1 MQLPKS
7 ILKDPKIKKL
17 YEDFKK
23 QQVGKGKMKGYGI
36 WEDFNSFLKR
46 SKIISNVSGVVLPWA
61 TGALGGTIGTALGG
75 PAGTATGAAVGA
87 AVGKSGSDYL
97 KSLGYGRMRGGDS
110 RLVINPNGQRLGQR
124 RMKGGAMTYGIT
136 GVYQQVP
143 KTLAG
148 TQIGLAQK
156 GGQTSAF
163 GSISSQFG
171 NIKTR

>member
-36 WEDFNSFLKR
+36 WEDFNDFLKR
-46 SKIISNVSGVVLPWA
+46 SKIISNAGNIITGA
-61 TGALGGTIGTALGG
+61 TSALGGTVGTVLGG
-75 PAGTATGAAVGA
+75 PAGTATGATLGAVA
-87 AVGKSGSDYL
+87 GKSAVDYL

-148 TQIGLAQK
+148 TQIGLSQK